1 MNNILAF
8 LCTKSGVGVP
18 FSRYLNL
25 YHRLKKVLKTMCFV
39 DLTLYSMNVYLK
51 SNYIALVFKVT
62 LGEAVKAL
70 VILMREFYLSL
81 YANFYKIFL

>member
-1 MNNILAF
+1 
-8 LCTKSGVGVP
+8 
-18 FSRYLNL
+18 
-25 YHRLKKVLKTMCFV
+25 MCFV

-70 VILMREFYLSL
+70 VILMRDFYLSL

>member
-1 MNNILAF
+1 MYQ
-8 LCTKSGVGVP
+8 KWRWGP

-25 YHRLKKVLKTMCFV
+25 YHKLKEVLKTICFV